1 MPKGGVTL
9 FGAGS
14 VRARDHAWTHPPPLY
29 MSETVVDKKA
39 SFLRIFV
46 GNREGWES
54 GFCIVPDEK
63 GFKPFHFDLR
73 IEKTRFFVHR

>member
-1 MPKGGVTL
+1 MLGRT
-9 FGAGS
+9 
-14 VRARDHAWTHPPPLY
+14 PPPLY
-29 MSETVVDKKA
+29 MSEAVVDKKA